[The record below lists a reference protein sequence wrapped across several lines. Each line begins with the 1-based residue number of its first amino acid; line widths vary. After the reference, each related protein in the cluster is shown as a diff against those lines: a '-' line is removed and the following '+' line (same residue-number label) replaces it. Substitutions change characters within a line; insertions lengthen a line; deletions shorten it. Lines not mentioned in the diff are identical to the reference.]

1 MSLMILKDNVTA
13 GSFEGNTARFTTTEV
28 FIVSDADNAQVK
40 WGDIGYTVLTPA
52 SIPGIDS
59 KYWKRSSETV
69 IAMTQA
75 EQDTI
80 NDAENLEDGYDAV
93 ERIVRGRINYKTT
106 FIVLTARGLKKD
118 LGYTDTQI
126 EFVLIAISL
135 ALSQMGNATLVEA
148 RATIDGIT
156 PADDFTGAIQT
167 KMLADIDAYLAAE

>member
-1 MSLMILKDNVTA
+1 MASMILKDEVTR
-13 GSFEGNTARFTTTEV
+13 GIFDDNTGLYTTDQV
-28 FIVSDADNAQVK
+28 FIVSDAGNAQVK
-40 WGDIGYTVLTPA
+40 WGDKGYTVLSTA

-59 KYWKRSSETV
+59 KYWKRSGETV

-75 EQDTI
+75 EQDAI
-80 NDAENLEDGYDAV
+80 NDAETLEDGYDAV

-118 LGYTDTQI
+118 LGYTDAQI

-135 ALSQMGNATLVEA
+135 ALNQMGNATLVEA

-156 PADDFTGAIQT
+156 PADDFTGQIQT